1 MSLNSE
7 LDVGK
12 KLASSLY
19 FTDDSRCDGEM
30 TVEMEPSDS
39 TLIVCKQKVSLHD
52 ASGNLIE
59 CGKID
64 NRFDVEKKDIQ
75 KLPLSLTRQIILNKK
90 SEYLRDDILCLFCRC
105 TSSIGMFSEIIK
117 DLSFKPV
124 KQVGIK
130 KASDWYECM
139 DRRLTIELT
148 DENRPFKGTGQ
159 ITLEMRME
167 NFSTASKVTSMF
179 HLEVLDPLFYNVGIF
194 AGDTD
199 GWLAVFPEV
208 KIYQKAENVY
218 FKPKYLWWTASII
231 DTEGHPRFPQY
242 FEKYPKINDDQ
253 TNELREAKY
262 LEKSFILNRADDL
275 LSEDILLLRCD
286 IRFDIDVVQEVWTNN
301 IDKINDID
309 FVCFIRT
316 IPCKICMDLNRK
328 YAFFVFNL
336 TYQHLHF
343 PRHFRFGIHDI
354 SRSINSEPKTDI
366 SEFEEF
372 LLSEFADIAPFSW
385 SINLAST
392 EDSTDNMEDIWIL
405 DTDPERFLLSTTRR
419 PGNLGRFL
427 IASSPVLR
435 QCINTPMR
443 EQGEKRIDLST
454 VENKIIRMVLYF
466 LQSGRLPK
474 CKFHELVEIYEFSH
488 LYLMENL
495 QLRSSKCMVEGCDD
509 MSLLEEIKGIAN
521 CNSDSYLLNLLEKQ
535 RRELEH
541 LRGGFETKEHGNP
554 DTMEDKPGSDCYI

>member
-130 KASDWYECM
+130 QASDWYECM
-139 DRRLTIELT
+139 DRRLKIELT
-148 DENRPFKGTGQ
+148 DENRPLKGTGQ
-159 ITLEMRME
+159 ITQEIRIE
-167 NFSTASKVTSMF
+167 NFSTAAEVASVVHF
-179 HLEVLDPLFYNVGIF
+179 EVLDPFFYNVGVF

-208 KIYQKAENVY
+208 KIYLKAENRY
-218 FKPKYLWWTASII
+218 FNPKHLWWTASII
-231 DTEGHPRFPQY
+231 DTEGNPRFPQY
-242 FEKYPKINDDQ
+242 FEKYPKVNDDQ

-286 IRFDIDVVQEVWTNN
+286 IRFDIDVVQEVWTNRIHQ
-301 IDKINDID
+301 IDDID

-316 IPCKICMDLNRK
+316 IPLEICADPNRK
-328 YAFFVFNL
+328 HLFAVFNL
-336 TYQHLHF
+336 TSQYLLF
-343 PRHFRFGIHDI
+343 PGHFRFGIHDI
-354 SRSINSEPKTDI
+354 SRWIKTDLT
-366 SEFEEF
+366 SEVV
-372 LLSEFADIAPFSW
+372 DIAPFSW
-385 SINLAST
+385 SINLEST

-405 DTDPERFLLSTTRR
+405 DTDPDRFLVSTTRR

-454 VENKIIRMVLYF
+454 VDSKIIRMVLYF

-495 QLRSSKCMVEGCDD
+495 QLRSAKYMVEGCDD
-509 MSLLEEIKGIAN
+509 MSLLEEIKSIAN
-521 CNSDSYLLNLLEKQ
+521 FNSDSYLLNLLEKR
-535 RRELEH
+535 RRELETD
-541 LRGGFETKEHGNP
+541 EPENQ
-554 DTMEDKPGSDCYI
+554 DTMEDRPGSDCYI